1 LQYSEGGNLT
11 QGDKA
16 MGKKN
21 WKVTGVFADGETE
34 VYQLYYTQTAIEIAK
49 DLQNEGASV
58 SIERI

>member
-1 LQYSEGGNLT
+1 
-11 QGDKA
+11 